1 MMVLLVAFLHIVEYL
16 ECLLGSG
23 RFYYDFLETALQGTV
38 LLYRVAVFIEGSGT
52 DTLYHASCQGWLQNV
67 GCIHASLR
75 IACSHNGVDLVDED
89 DDVGRFLQLTDE
101 SLDTVFELPTK
112 LGSCHHGSHIELY
125 YALVEEQSRHLL
137 FVNELCQSFHDGALA
152 HTRLTY

>member
-1 MMVLLVAFLHIVEYL
+1 MMVLLIAFLHIVEYL
-16 ECLLGSG
+16 KGLLGS
-23 RFYYDFLETALQGTV
+23 RRLYYYFLKTALQGTV
-38 LLYRVAVFIEGSGT
+38 LLYRIAVFIKGSGT
-52 DTLYHASCQGWLQNV
+52 DTLYHASCQGWFQDV
-67 GCIHASLR
+67 GSIHASLC
-75 IACSHNGVDLVDED
+75 IACSHNGMNLVDKD

-137 FVNELCQSFHDGALA
+137 LVDELCQSFHDGALA
-152 HTRLTY
+152 HSWLTY